1 MGTKAKTMLS
11 ALTLMS
17 GIINPP
23 SSKLSDPERLSIIE
37 KEMEKSKARV
47 KTVIKAKKKKVA
59 RFTVEYHKGFYVLNG
74 KVYKS

>member
-23 SSKLSDPERLSIIE
+23 STKLSDPERLAIIE
-37 KEMEKSKARV
+37 KEMERSKARI
-47 KTVIKAKKKKVA
+47 KTVIKAKKKKRSV
-59 RFTVEYHKGFYVLNG
+59 FKIEYHKGYYVLNG